1 MSNADANRTGLR
13 YVAETTWGTTPATP
27 TMQALRFTGES
38 LDHNVGTVKS
48 NEIRSD
54 RNSSDLVAVSMA
66 NAGGFNFELSYGTL
80 DTILESVFFNPWDTN
95 VLKNG
100 VTQKSLT
107 IERAHLDVMQF
118 FRFPGMVANTFNLD
132 VTAEQIVTGSVDF
145 LGKDCTL
152 AQTSLAAN
160 IAAVDFEGTGINDA
174 TSGGTYTG
182 STEITYRVQIDT
194 VIAPTDTFKWSKDG
208 GSTWSTPSVAMTA
221 GIAQE
226 LDNGVTVTFAAATGH
241 TATDYWDIV
250 CKADNSAAATTTTP
264 FNATS
269 NVGTLKEGDETLSG
283 VYLRSIKLTINNNLR
298 NKPAIG
304 HNGTIEIGVGECAVS
319 GSIEAYFANNDIWDK
334 YKAGTASALEFTVT
348 DAANNSYKFEIP
360 NLKYTAAKIN
370 SSGKNQDVMASL
382 TFEGL
387 YDSDDDASIVLTR
400 TQAA

>member
-1 MSNADANRTGLR
+1 MANADANRTGLR
-13 YVAETTWGTTPATP
+13 YVAETTWGITPASP

-48 NEIRSD
+48 NEIRAD
-54 RNSSDLVAVSMA
+54 RNSSDLVAVSMS

-80 DTILESVFFNPWDTN
+80 DTILESVFFNPWDAN

-145 LGKDCTL
+145 MGKDCTL

-160 IAAVDFEGTGINDA
+160 IAPVAFHGTGLNDA

-182 STEITYRVQIDT
+182 STDITYRVQIGTAATPDK
-194 VIAPTDTFKWSKDG
+194 FKWSNDG
-208 GSTWSTPSVAMTA
+208 GGTWKPEEEITGA
-221 GIAQE
+221 AQTLE
-226 LDNGVTVTFAAATGH
+226 NGVTIKFNATTGH
-241 TATDYWDIV
+241 ALAEYWDIV

-269 NVGTLKEGDETLSG
+269 NVGTLNEGGVALSG
-283 VYLRSIKLTINNNLR
+283 VYLKSIKLTINNNLR
-298 NKPAIG
+298 GKPAIG
-304 HNGTIEIGVGECAVS
+304 HNGMIEIGAGECAVS

-348 DAANNSYKFEIP
+348 DAVTNSYKFEIP
-360 NLKYTAAKIN
+360 KLKYTAAKIN

-382 TFEGL
+382 TFEGM
-387 YDSDDDASIVLTR
+387 YDSDDNASIVLTR
-400 TQAA
+400 TPAA